1 MDKNNK
7 KLDIKAVIKIAVA
20 VLIVCLAWQIVAPI
34 IGLGVHIIT
43 SIIALLLR
51 IAIVAVLLL
60 FGVEVVKT
68 LKNKKMN

>member
-1 MDKNNK
+1 MSKDNRN
-7 KLDIKAVIKIAVA
+7 LDTKAVIKIVIA
-20 VLIVCLAWQIVAPI
+20 VLVGCLAWQIVAPI

-51 IAIVAVLLL
+51 IAIVAVIIL